1 MRNRV
6 STLVLVALGCGGSTP
21 AEPVTHADRMGVWVP
36 APSQTILHSPQSSLL
51 SPKQVLVKDRST
63 WQALWDETWAGVDTA
78 PPLPQ
83 LDFVTSSVVVVGV
96 GRRAGPGYSV
106 TIDSI
111 VSFTSGAVAFATDSQ
126 PGAGCNPLSGTS
138 SPVHMAHMP
147 GHPPILEWRVSM
159 SLRNCP

>member
-1 MRNRV
+1 MPNPLPA
-6 STLVLVALGCGGSTP
+6 LVLLALACSGSTP
-21 AEPVTHADRMGVWVP
+21 VEPATHADRLGVWVP
-36 APSQTILHSPQSSLL
+36 APSATILQSAQSSLL
-51 SPKQVLVKDRST
+51 SSRQLLVEDRST
-63 WQALWDETWAGVDTA
+63 WETLWAETWGGANKA

-111 VSFTSGAVAFATDSQ
+111 VSFTGGAVAFATDSQ
-126 PGAGCNPLSGTS
+126 PGTHCNPLAGTS

-147 GHPPILEWRVSM
+147 GHPPIQEWRVSTN
-159 SLRNCP
+159 LRNCP